1 MLGLRVLLPEIIC
14 PGINNFRCLLF
25 FGMDIVIHTFA
36 SSINYEVC
44 MIFRILFVVILS
56 GLIQFAYPQKLKKA
70 DKIIL
75 TNLETHIHYLAS
87 DKLEGRRTGTAGEK
101 LASDYI
107 ITEFEKDGLQ
117 PDAQNNQWLQPFD
130 VNDGKQ
136 IDSSTIFS
144 INGIALKLND
154 EFFPLTYSACI
165 SAEGSPAIALQENGV
180 PWFFDLKETLEENQ
194 NNPHFDLD
202 NIIHEKINDYAKKGA
217 TAVILYNTSPIED
230 NIIFLPKDKTP
241 VASIPV
247 LYISKEAR
255 KKFLKD
261 ESASLDIKIKVS
273 MSDKK
278 RVGNNVVGYINN
290 NADNTIIIGA
300 HYDHLGY
307 GEDGNSMYRGKEKL
321 IHHGA
326 DDNASG
332 TAAVIELARMLKQS
346 KFKNNNYLFIAF
358 SGEELGLFGS
368 KYFTEHPTVELNK
381 TNYMINMDMV
391 GRLNDSSRSLT
402 IGGYGTSPE
411 WGELFTKNEDKKYFN
426 LKYDS
431 SGTGPSD
438 YTSFYR
444 KDIPVL
450 FFFTGIHK
458 DYHRPTDVADKINY
472 LGELQI
478 VKYIYSLIEELND
491 KGKLAFTKTRETQT
505 TTSARFSVTLGIM
518 PDYTFSGSGVRV
530 DGVSDGKPAQKAG
543 LQIGDVII
551 QLGDYPVSSLENYM
565 QALSKFK
572 KGDATKVKYK
582 RGKDDAETDVRF

>member
-1 MLGLRVLLPEIIC
+1 MPPFYSAKISCHI
-14 PGINNFRCLLF
+14 INNFRRLLF

-36 SSINYEVC
+36 SAINPKVS
-44 MIFRILFVVILS
+44 MIFRFLFAIILS
-56 GLIQFAYPQKLKKA
+56 GFFQFAFPQKLKKT

-75 TNLETHIHYLAS
+75 ANLETHIHYLAN

-107 ITEFEKDGLQ
+107 VAAFEKDGLQ
-117 PDAQNNQWLQPFD
+117 PDAGNNQWLQPFD

-136 IDSSTIFS
+136 IDSSTFFS
-144 INGIALKLND
+144 INGVALKPIE
-154 EFFPLTYSACI
+154 EFFPLAYSACG

-202 NIIHEKINDYAKKGA
+202 NAVHEKINEYAKKGA
-217 TAVILYNTSPIED
+217 TAVILYNSSTVDD
-230 NIIFLPKDKTP
+230 NIGFIPKDKSPT
-241 VASIPV
+241 AIIPV

-273 MSDKK
+273 LSDKK
-278 RVGNNVVGYINN
+278 RIGHNVVGYLNN

-332 TAAVIELARMLKQS
+332 TAALIELARMLKQS
-346 KFKNNNYLFIAF
+346 KLKSNNYLFIAF

-368 KYFTEHPTVELNK
+368 KYFTEHPTIELDK
-381 TNYMINMDMV
+381 TNFMINMDMV

-402 IGGYGTSPE
+402 IGGYGTSPA
-411 WGELFTKNEDKKYFN
+411 WGELFAKKDDRNHFN

-438 YTSFYR
+438 YTSFY
-444 KDIPVL
+444 
-450 FFFTGIHK
+450 
-458 DYHRPTDVADKINY
+458 
-472 LGELQI
+472 
-478 VKYIYSLIEELND
+478 
-491 KGKLAFTKTRETQT
+491 
-505 TTSARFSVTLGIM
+505 
-518 PDYTFSGSGVRV
+518 
-530 DGVSDGKPAQKAG
+530 
-543 LQIGDVII
+543 
-551 QLGDYPVSSLENYM
+551 
-565 QALSKFK
+565 
-572 KGDATKVKYK
+572 
-582 RGKDDAETDVRF
+582 